1 MAQRRKRRTKA
12 EIEAEKQAKAAQ
24 AAEDAKME
32 AEGYEK
38 KRLRDEHGHF
48 IKDDPSTPENEAWEW
63 VKKEEEEKVEEVI
76 TEVVEEPTVSK
87 LEPEPEPAPKQ
98 AKPKVASTDPHY
110 GIKQARFGGGRL
122 KWKRRT
128 RGEQEF

>member
-12 EIEAEKQAKAAQ
+12 EIEADKKAKAAQ

-32 AEGYEK
+32 AEGYVK

-63 VKKEEEEKVEEVI
+63 VKKEEERLAEAVRRINEDNDYIRVKI
-76 TEVVEEPTVSK
+76 RQRGPYDLMDRLLSH
-87 LEPEPEPAPKQ
+87 L
-98 AKPKVASTDPHY
+98 
-110 GIKQARFGGGRL
+110 GGL
-122 KWKRRT
+122 DHP
-128 RGEQEF
+128 